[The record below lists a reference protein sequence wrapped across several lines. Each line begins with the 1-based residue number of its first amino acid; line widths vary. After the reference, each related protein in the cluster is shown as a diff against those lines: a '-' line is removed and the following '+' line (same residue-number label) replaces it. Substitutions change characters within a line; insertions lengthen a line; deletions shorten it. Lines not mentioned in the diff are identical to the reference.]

1 MITLKEKLQENKF
14 VGVRNPDR
22 LKDTI
27 GRLAFCISKVAPLVR
42 QQPIKDLSSFTGN
55 KNVQG
60 EQTQWLDEEANRIF
74 KDEMSRS
81 YCGIM
86 VSEEEEAGVVT
97 EASDGRAEYL
107 LSYDPLDGSS
117 NLGINI
123 PVGSIFGIWQRSD
136 PKAPAT
142 EKEFLQPGRNLIAA
156 GYSIYGPATMLVV
169 TWGNGVHEFVLNEL
183 KGEFVLTAESL
194 EIPTLGKIYSCNEGN
209 SSAWDVKTKKFIEFC
224 KSRNEELGA
233 PWGARYVGSLVADF
247 HRNMKK
253 GGIFLYP
260 TDSKNARGK
269 LRMLYECIPMAYI
282 CAAAGG
288 KASDGKTNI
297 LDLLPT
303 QIHERCPL
311 ILGSKEMVQRYE
323 NS

>member
-1 MITLKEKLQENKF
+1 MITLTEKLQENKF
-14 VGVRNPDR
+14 VGVRNPER
-22 LKDTI
+22 LKSTLN
-27 GRLAFCISKVAPLVR
+27 RLAQCVSKVAPLVR
-42 QQPIKDLSSFTGN
+42 QLPLRDLSAFKGN

-74 KDEMSRS
+74 KEEMSNS
-81 YCGIM
+81 FCGIM

-97 EASDGRAEYL
+97 EASGDKAEYL

-136 PKAPAT
+136 PKIPVS
-142 EKEFLQPGRNLIAA
+142 EKEFSQPGRNLIAA
-156 GYSIYGPATMLVV
+156 GYSIYGPATMLVM
-169 TWGNGVHEFVLNEL
+169 TWGNGVHEFALNEF
-183 KGEFVLTAESL
+183 KGEFYLTAESL
-194 EIPTLGKIYSCNEGN
+194 EIPAMGKIYSCNEGN
-209 SSAWDVKTKKFIEFC
+209 SSAWDAQTKRFIELC
-224 KSRNEELGA
+224 KSRDEGLGT

-260 TDSKNARGK
+260 GDSKNPRGK

-297 LDLLPT
+297 LDLVPT

-323 NS
+323 KS

>member
-1 MITLKEKLQENKF
+1 MITLNEKLLENKF
-14 VGVRNPDR
+14 VGVRNRDR

-27 GRLAFCISKVAPLVR
+27 SRLAYCVSKVAPLVR
-42 QQPIKDLSSFTGN
+42 QLPLKDLTAFKGS

-60 EQTQWLDEEANRIF
+60 EQTQWLDEEANQIF
-74 KDEMSRS
+74 KEEMSRS
-81 YCGIM
+81 YCGMM
-86 VSEEEEAGVVT
+86 VSEEEEAAVVT
-97 EASDGRAEYL
+97 EASGDRAEYL

-136 PKAPAT
+136 PKAPV
-142 EKEFLQPGRNLIAA
+142 KEQEYLQPGRNLVAA

-169 TWGNGVHEFVLNEL
+169 TWGNGVHEFALNEI
-183 KGEFVLTAESL
+183 KGEFILTSEGL
-194 EIPTLGKIYSCNEGN
+194 EIPAMGKIYSCNEGN
-209 SSAWDVKTKKFIEFC
+209 SHAWDSKTKKFIELC
-224 KSRNEELGA
+224 KSQDEQIGT

-260 TDSKNARGK
+260 SDNKNLRGK

-288 KASDGKTNI
+288 KASDGKNNI
-297 LDLLPT
+297 LDLVPT

-323 NS
+323 AS